1 MKIYERIV
9 FRITLRVVLFIS
21 GMNVNVIAVAS
32 SCGPSISD
40 AETEP
45 CNLSSGDNLIINKGA
60 SINAPKG
67 SANES
72 DPYGLKYSAVNVGDN
87 SNLASKT
94 LVDYIE
100 NNGTLQGSSGVTV
113 TYTGSVE
120 KLLNHGTISGDESG
134 AVWVS
139 GQINTLDNDGSINA
153 SNDSRS
159 LNAIQIQSAS
169 GPSDDGKY
177 GFIGT
182 IKNREKGS
190 LCKGMSHCTP
200 SIDGISVD
208 TATLKTLD
216 NYGILKSQKNNIL
229 SNLATFDINDGSNV
243 GTFNNDGTVT
253 GLYHGVLIRG
263 GGYLEN
269 LNNNSGSKGIT
280 ADQDAIQV
288 TGQGRAELDV
298 NPQIRPSKIKQ
309 ITNASLLYG
318 KKNGIHIDDKGVVD
332 TITNLDGGVIK
343 GDQFSIKNN
352 GTITNDIHNSG
363 AIDGNVEL
371 GSARLY
377 MSGPNVTLKGNVSGA
392 KNSVVTIGAKGATTG
407 NLDLTYT
414 HDMNIGT
421 VNILSGSTLRLGD
434 GHNTG
439 SITSNVDNAGSLYF
453 NRNNKVT
460 YNHIISGAG
469 SVHQVGSGTTILT
482 ETNTYTGETKIE
494 SGTLQLGDKGTAGSI
509 DNTSKVTIG
518 QSGVLAFD
526 RTNPI
531 LFAAD
536 IEGAGFLHQQGTG
549 DLTLTGNVTTGKPIT
564 VTSGKLRFGDGNTIG
579 KLSLAG
585 IDNKGAVVVAGT
597 KNSVVTLDGEISG
610 TGTLEI
616 AGGKAIITSDSNY
629 SGQTSIGNGATLQLG
644 HGGMTGNLTKSDILN
659 KGTLALD
666 LSGTT
671 NFEGVISGNGHIDKI
686 GAGVTR
692 LSSNSS
698 AFTGSTH
705 VEKGTLIVDGQL
717 GTTTS
722 TFNVKN
728 GGTVNGTGIVG
739 GKTTIES
746 GGHLTGKQGDTLTFN
761 NDLILSSGT
770 NVDISLGAEDTSA
783 PALFDV
789 RGNLTLAGTLN
800 VTDLGGL
807 AAGEYDIFHY
817 GGTLTDNGMTFTGG
831 KPNSLSLGTNKNHK
845 VYLINTGGML
855 LNYWDGGDI
864 SKHNNNAIDGG
875 DGIWQIGGNDNWTS
889 KTGNSNASWK
899 GTDQFAIFSGTAG
912 TVQVDNS
919 GGNVTVNG
927 MQFSADG
934 YKITGGSLIL
944 ENDKTG
950 SAKIRVGTGNKS
962 TAGRVA
968 TIESTLTGSATLE
981 TTDDGTL
988 VLKGENKYTGGTKV
1002 TRGVL
1007 QIGDGGTQGSISGDV
1022 VTGSKGTLA
1031 FDRADAVTFGGNI
1044 TGEGK
1049 LIQNGK
1055 GTLALTGTN
1064 AHSGGTTVT
1073 QGILQIGDG
1082 GTQGSISGDV
1092 VTGSKGTLA
1101 FDRADAVTFGGNITG
1116 EGKLIQKGKGTLAL
1130 TGTNA
1135 HSGGTTVTQGILQI
1149 GDSGTQGSIS
1159 GDVVTDSKGT
1169 LAFDRADA
1177 VTFGGNIT
1185 GEGKLIQKGKGTLAL
1200 TGTNAHSGGTTV
1212 TQGVLQIGDG
1222 GTKGSI
1228 SGDVV
1233 TGSKGTL
1240 AFDRADA
1247 VTFGGNITG
1256 EGKLIQNGKG
1266 TLALTGTNAH
1276 SGGTT
1281 VTQGILQI
1289 GDGGTQGS
1297 ISGDVVT
1304 GSKGTLAFDR
1314 ADAVT
1319 FGGNITGEGKLIQKG
1334 KGTLALTG
1342 TNAHSGGTTVT
1353 QGILQIGDSGT
1364 QGSISGDVVTDS
1376 KGTLAFDRA
1385 DAVTFGGNITGEGKL
1400 IQKGKGTLALTG
1412 TNAHSGGTTVTQGVL
1427 QIGDGGTKG
1436 SISGDVV
1443 TGSKGTLAF
1452 DRADAVTFGG
1462 NITGEGKLIQKGK
1475 GTLALTGTNVH
1486 SGGTTVTQ
1494 GVLQI
1499 GDGGTKGSIS
1509 GDVVT
1514 GSKGT
1519 LAFDRADAVTF
1530 GSNITGEGKLIQKG
1544 KGTLALTGT
1553 NIHSGGTVIRHGILQ
1568 IGDGH
1573 NSGTLTGLVESG
1585 KGSKLVFNRA
1595 DQMAFSGSLK
1605 GQGQMVQAGNGT
1617 TLLTGIN
1624 NYTGTTEVQKGT
1636 LRQGSEGAFSA
1647 NSSYTIG
1654 QHGKLDMGGF
1664 NTTISALNNS
1674 GTVLAGGDDK
1684 AVGRT
1689 LVIAG
1694 NYSGNNGIVNLSTV
1708 LEGDNSKTDRLV
1720 VNGSTSGTTHLVI
1733 KNVGGAGAP
1742 TTEGIKVVD
1751 VKGTSDGIFSLV
1763 GDYSYKGEPAVV
1775 IGAYAYRL
1783 HKNGIDNLDGNWYL
1797 RSSLTS
1803 QKPNPDPLP
1812 KPQQLYHAGVSVYE
1826 AYGRV
1831 LQTLNM
1837 PESLHGRV
1845 GGREDKLRGV
1855 NSFRT
1860 TADEDSADDSTNPSL
1875 PSGTWGRMAASYG
1888 RLSPRITTSGAGDIT
1903 YNMARAQIG
1912 IDGRLYEND
1921 HGSVVGG
1928 GFLQYSNI
1936 NANVDSVHGEGKIRA
1951 NGYTIGVTGTWYGN
1965 NGFYLDGLTQLTYF
1979 ENDLDSKTASRQ
1991 LGNNKSALGYALGLE
2006 AGQRF
2011 DLTPKWS
2018 LTPQVQLVHSAIN
2031 MNDFHDTFGAKIRFD
2046 QSRNVKLR
2054 VGATIDY
2061 SQKWSEDQGKAEKA
2075 ANLYGLFNLRQE
2087 LLGRND
2093 AVDVANVAFHGG
2105 NDRTWAET
2113 GIGGSYNWNDGN
2125 SFIYGQTS
2133 VNTSLNNFDSY
2144 ELSAKIGLR
2153 MTW

>member
-9 FRITLRVVLFIS
+9 FRIALRVVLFIS
-21 GMNVNVIAVAS
+21 GMNVNAIAVAS

-67 SANES
+67 PVNES

-153 SNDSRS
+153 SNDSSS
-159 LNAIQIQSAS
+159 LNAIQIQSAT

-177 GFIGT
+177 GFIDT

-200 SIDGISVD
+200 SIDGISVY

-494 SGTLQLGDKGTAGSI
+494 SGTLQLGDKGTAGSL

-564 VTSGKLRFGDGNTIG
+564 VTSGKLRFGDDNTIG

-644 HGGMTGNLTKSDILN
+644 HGGTTGNLTKSDILN
-659 KGTLALD
+659 KGTLALN
-666 LSGTT
+666 LSGTS
-671 NFEGVISGNGHIDKI
+671 NFEGVISGSGHIDKI

-692 LSSNSS
+692 LSSDSS

-746 GGHLTGKQGDTLTFN
+746 GGHLTGKQGDTLTFSK
-761 NDLILSSGT
+761 DLILNSGA
-770 NVDISLGAEDTSA
+770 NVDISLGAKDVSA

-789 RGNLTLAGTLN
+789 HGDLTLAGTLN

-817 GGTLTDNGMTFTGG
+817 GGTLIDNGMTFTGG
-831 KPNSLSLGTNKNHK
+831 KPDSFSLGTNRNHE
-845 VYLINTGGML
+845 VHLINTGGMI

-988 VLKGENKYTGGTKV
+988 VLKGENKYTGGTTV

-1073 QGILQIGDG
+1073 QGVLQIGDG

-1092 VTGSKGTLA
+1092 VTG
-1101 FDRADAVTFGGNITG
+1101 
-1116 EGKLIQKGKGTLAL
+1116 
-1130 TGTNA
+1130 
-1135 HSGGTTVTQGILQI
+1135 
-1149 GDSGTQGSIS
+1149 
-1159 GDVVTDSKGT
+1159 
-1169 LAFDRADA
+1169 
-1177 VTFGGNIT
+1177 
-1185 GEGKLIQKGKGTLAL
+1185 
-1200 TGTNAHSGGTTV
+1200 
-1212 TQGVLQIGDG
+1212 
-1222 GTKGSI
+1222 
-1228 SGDVV
+1228 
-1233 TGSKGTL
+1233 
-1240 AFDRADA
+1240 
-1247 VTFGGNITG
+1247 
-1256 EGKLIQNGKG
+1256 
-1266 TLALTGTNAH
+1266 
-1276 SGGTT
+1276 
-1281 VTQGILQI
+1281 
-1289 GDGGTQGS
+1289 
-1297 ISGDVVT
+1297 
-1304 GSKGTLAFDR
+1304 
-1314 ADAVT
+1314 
-1319 FGGNITGEGKLIQKG
+1319 
-1334 KGTLALTG
+1334 
-1342 TNAHSGGTTVT
+1342 
-1353 QGILQIGDSGT
+1353 
-1364 QGSISGDVVTDS
+1364 
-1376 KGTLAFDRA
+1376 
-1385 DAVTFGGNITGEGKL
+1385 
-1400 IQKGKGTLALTG
+1400 
-1412 TNAHSGGTTVTQGVL
+1412 
-1427 QIGDGGTKG
+1427 
-1436 SISGDVV
+1436 
-1443 TGSKGTLAF
+1443 
-1452 DRADAVTFGG
+1452 
-1462 NITGEGKLIQKGK
+1462 
-1475 GTLALTGTNVH
+1475 
-1486 SGGTTVTQ
+1486 
-1494 GVLQI
+1494 
-1499 GDGGTKGSIS
+1499 
-1509 GDVVT
+1509 
-1514 GSKGT
+1514 
-1519 LAFDRADAVTF
+1519 
-1530 GSNITGEGKLIQKG
+1530 
-1544 KGTLALTGT
+1544 
-1553 NIHSGGTVIRHGILQ
+1553 
-1568 IGDGH
+1568 
-1573 NSGTLTGLVESG
+1573 
-1585 KGSKLVFNRA
+1585 
-1595 DQMAFSGSLK
+1595 
-1605 GQGQMVQAGNGT
+1605 
-1617 TLLTGIN
+1617 
-1624 NYTGTTEVQKGT
+1624 
-1636 LRQGSEGAFSA
+1636 
-1647 NSSYTIG
+1647 
-1654 QHGKLDMGGF
+1654 
-1664 NTTISALNNS
+1664 
-1674 GTVLAGGDDK
+1674 
-1684 AVGRT
+1684 
-1689 LVIAG
+1689 
-1694 NYSGNNGIVNLSTV
+1694 
-1708 LEGDNSKTDRLV
+1708 
-1720 VNGSTSGTTHLVI
+1720 
-1733 KNVGGAGAP
+1733 
-1742 TTEGIKVVD
+1742 
-1751 VKGTSDGIFSLV
+1751 
-1763 GDYSYKGEPAVV
+1763 
-1775 IGAYAYRL
+1775 
-1783 HKNGIDNLDGNWYL
+1783 
-1797 RSSLTS
+1797 
-1803 QKPNPDPLP
+1803 
-1812 KPQQLYHAGVSVYE
+1812 
-1826 AYGRV
+1826 
-1831 LQTLNM
+1831 
-1837 PESLHGRV
+1837 
-1845 GGREDKLRGV
+1845 
-1855 NSFRT
+1855 
-1860 TADEDSADDSTNPSL
+1860 
-1875 PSGTWGRMAASYG
+1875 
-1888 RLSPRITTSGAGDIT
+1888 
-1903 YNMARAQIG
+1903 
-1912 IDGRLYEND
+1912 
-1921 HGSVVGG
+1921 
-1928 GFLQYSNI
+1928 
-1936 NANVDSVHGEGKIRA
+1936 
-1951 NGYTIGVTGTWYGN
+1951 
-1965 NGFYLDGLTQLTYF
+1965 
-1979 ENDLDSKTASRQ
+1979 
-1991 LGNNKSALGYALGLE
+1991 
-2006 AGQRF
+2006 
-2011 DLTPKWS
+2011 
-2018 LTPQVQLVHSAIN
+2018 
-2031 MNDFHDTFGAKIRFD
+2031 
-2046 QSRNVKLR
+2046 
-2054 VGATIDY
+2054 
-2061 SQKWSEDQGKAEKA
+2061 
-2075 ANLYGLFNLRQE
+2075 
-2087 LLGRND
+2087 
-2093 AVDVANVAFHGG
+2093 
-2105 NDRTWAET
+2105 
-2113 GIGGSYNWNDGN
+2113 
-2125 SFIYGQTS
+2125 
-2133 VNTSLNNFDSY
+2133 
-2144 ELSAKIGLR
+2144 
-2153 MTW
+2153 

>member
-1 MKIYERIV
+1 MKIYNHMV
-9 FRITLRVVLFIS
+9 FPIALRVVLFIS
-21 GMNVNVIAVAS
+21 VDAIADS
-32 SCGPSISD
+32 SCDSSNTKTTLISGNK
-40 AETEP
+40 TEP
-45 CNLSSGDNLIINKGA
+45 YNLSQCENLTINQNA
-60 SINAPKG
+60 SIDVPQGVNL
-67 SANES
+67 N
-72 DPYGLKYSAVNVGDN
+72 DLYNLTHSAVNVGTN
-87 SNLASKT
+87 NNNQT
-94 LVDYIE
+94 QIILVNDIN
-100 NNGTLQGSSGVTV
+100 NNGILRGTGGVTV
-113 TYTGSVE
+113 TPDGSVGQ
-120 KLLNHGTISGDESG
+120 LLNRGTISGGNG

-139 GQINTLDNDGSINA
+139 GQMNMLDNYGAITANDDPNAFNSIMIQRAIN
-153 SNDSRS
+153 SN
-159 LNAIQIQSAS
+159 N
-169 GPSDDGKY
+169 GPY
-177 GFIGT
+177 GHVDT
-182 IKNREKGS
+182 ILNRENG
-190 LCKGMSHCTP
+190 
-200 SIDGISVD
+200 SIDGISV
-208 TATLKTLD
+208 TTSILETLY
-216 NYGILKSQKNNIL
+216 NYGTLSQGKIANSAN
-229 SNLATFDINDGSNV
+229 ATVIIESGSDVKKFHNY
-243 GTFNNDGTVT
+243 GTVA
-253 GLYHGVLIRG
+253 GPNHSVLIQD

-269 LNNNSGSKGIT
+269 LNNLAESKGIT
-280 ADQDAIQV
+280 ADQDGIQV
-288 TGQGRAELDV
+288 TGQGMAQLDV
-298 NPQIRPSKIKQ
+298 NPHIRPSKIKQ
-309 ITNASLLYG
+309 ITNASLIYG
-318 KKNGIHIDDKGVVD
+318 KRNGIYIDDKGVVD

-343 GDQFSIKNN
+343 GDEFSIKND
-352 GTITNDIHNSG
+352 GTITNGIQNSSV
-363 AIDGNVEL
+363 IDGNVEL
-371 GSARLY
+371 GSANLY
-377 MSGPNVTLKGNVSGA
+377 MSGSNATLKGNVSGT
-392 KNSVVTIGAKGATTG
+392 KNSIVTIGGKGVKTG
-407 NLDLTYT
+407 NLDLTYI
-414 HDMNIGT
+414 HHMNIGK
-421 VNILSGSTLRLGD
+421 VSILSGSTLRLGD
-434 GHNTG
+434 GHKTG
-439 SITSNVDNAGSLYF
+439 SVSSNIDNEGNFYF
-453 NRNNKVT
+453 NPSDKAI
-460 YNHIISGAG
+460 YGHIISGTGA
-469 SVHQVGSGTTILT
+469 VHQMGSSTTILT
-482 ETNTYTGETKIE
+482 GANTYTGETKIE

-518 QSGVLAFD
+518 QDGVLAFD
-526 RTNPI
+526 RTNPT
-531 LFAAD
+531 LFAVD
-536 IEGAGFLHQQGTG
+536 IEGDGSLRQQGIG
-549 DLTLTGNVTTGKPIT
+549 DLTLTGNVTTGKP
-564 VTSGKLRFGDGNTIG
+564 VSVVSGKLQFGDGVTIG
-579 KLSLAG
+579 KLSLSG
-585 IDNKGAVVVAGT
+585 INNDGAVIIAGAA
-597 KNSVVTLDGEISG
+597 NSVVTLDGKING
-610 TGTLEI
+610 TGILEI
-616 AGGKAIITSDSNY
+616 TGGKAIVTDDSTY
-629 SGQTSIGNGATLQLG
+629 SGQTTIGNDATLQLG
-644 HGGMTGNLTKSDILN
+644 NGGATGNLTKSDILN
-659 KGTLALD
+659 KGTLAFN

-671 NFEGVISGNGHIDKI
+671 NFEGVISGSGHIDKI
-686 GAGVTR
+686 GTGVTR
-692 LSSNSS
+692 LSSDSS
-698 AFTGSTH
+698 VFTGSTR
-705 VEKGTLIVDGQL
+705 VKEGTLVVDGQL
-717 GTTTS
+717 GTKTS

-728 GGTVNGTGIVG
+728 GGVVNGTGIVG

-746 GGHLTGKQGDTLTFN
+746 GGHLTGKQGDTLTFSK
-761 NDLILSSGT
+761 DLILNSGA
-770 NVDISLGAEDTSA
+770 NVDISLGAKDVSA

-789 RGNLTLAGTLN
+789 HGDLTLAGTLN

-817 GGTLTDNGMTFTGG
+817 GGTLIDNGMTFTGG
-831 KPNSLSLGTNKNHK
+831 KPDSFSLGTSRNHE

-855 LNYWDGGDI
+855 LNYWDGGNTRE
-864 SKHNNNAIDGG
+864 HNNNAIDGG
-875 DGIWQIGGNDNWTS
+875 DGIWQVGGNNNWTS
-889 KTGNSNASWK
+889 KTGYPNASWK
-899 GTDQFAIFSGTAG
+899 STDQFAIFSGIAG

-934 YKITGGSLIL
+934 YKITGDSLVL

-968 TIESTLTGSATLE
+968 TIESTLTGFATLE

-1064 AHSGGTTVT
+1064 T
-1073 QGILQIGDG
+1073 
-1082 GTQGSISGDV
+1082 
-1092 VTGSKGTLA
+1092 
-1101 FDRADAVTFGGNITG
+1101 
-1116 EGKLIQKGKGTLAL
+1116 
-1130 TGTNA
+1130 
-1135 HSGGTTVTQGILQI
+1135 
-1149 GDSGTQGSIS
+1149 
-1159 GDVVTDSKGT
+1159 
-1169 LAFDRADA
+1169 
-1177 VTFGGNIT
+1177 
-1185 GEGKLIQKGKGTLAL
+1185 
-1200 TGTNAHSGGTTV
+1200 
-1212 TQGVLQIGDG
+1212 
-1222 GTKGSI
+1222 
-1228 SGDVV
+1228 
-1233 TGSKGTL
+1233 
-1240 AFDRADA
+1240 
-1247 VTFGGNITG
+1247 
-1256 EGKLIQNGKG
+1256 
-1266 TLALTGTNAH
+1266 
-1276 SGGTT
+1276 
-1281 VTQGILQI
+1281 
-1289 GDGGTQGS
+1289 
-1297 ISGDVVT
+1297 
-1304 GSKGTLAFDR
+1304 
-1314 ADAVT
+1314 
-1319 FGGNITGEGKLIQKG
+1319 
-1334 KGTLALTG
+1334 
-1342 TNAHSGGTTVT
+1342 
-1353 QGILQIGDSGT
+1353 
-1364 QGSISGDVVTDS
+1364 
-1376 KGTLAFDRA
+1376 
-1385 DAVTFGGNITGEGKL
+1385 
-1400 IQKGKGTLALTG
+1400 
-1412 TNAHSGGTTVTQGVL
+1412 
-1427 QIGDGGTKG
+1427 
-1436 SISGDVV
+1436 
-1443 TGSKGTLAF
+1443 
-1452 DRADAVTFGG
+1452 
-1462 NITGEGKLIQKGK
+1462 
-1475 GTLALTGTNVH
+1475 
-1486 SGGTTVTQ
+1486 
-1494 GVLQI
+1494 
-1499 GDGGTKGSIS
+1499 
-1509 GDVVT
+1509 
-1514 GSKGT
+1514 
-1519 LAFDRADAVTF
+1519 
-1530 GSNITGEGKLIQKG
+1530 
-1544 KGTLALTGT
+1544 
-1553 NIHSGGTVIRHGILQ
+1553 HSGGTVIRHGTLQ

-1573 NSGTLTGLVESG
+1573 NRGTLTGLVESG
-1585 KGSKLVFNRA
+1585 VGTKLVFNRA

-1624 NYTGTTEVQKGT
+1624 NYTGMTEVQKGT

-1694 NYSGNNGIVNLSTV
+1694 NYSGNNGIVSLSTV

-1720 VNGSTSGTTHLVI
+1720 VNGNTSGTTHLVI

-1763 GDYSYKGEPAVV
+1763 GDYSYKGEQAVV

-1803 QKPNPDPLP
+1803 PKPNPDPLP

-1875 PSGTWGRMAASYG
+1875 PSGTWGRMTASYG

-1903 YNMARAQIG
+1903 YNMVRAQIG

-2031 MNDFHDTFGAKIRFD
+2031 MNDFHDTFGAKVRFD

-2093 AVDVANVAFHGG
+2093 AVDVANVAFHRG
-2105 NDRTWAET
+2105 NDRTWGET
-2113 GIGGSYNWNDGN
+2113 GIGGSYSWKDNQ
-2125 SFIYGQTS
+2125 SVVYGQTS

-2144 ELSAKIGLR
+2144 ELSAKVGLR
-2153 MTW
+2153 VIW

>member
-1 MKIYERIV
+1 M
-9 FRITLRVVLFIS
+9 
-21 GMNVNVIAVAS
+21 
-32 SCGPSISD
+32 
-40 AETEP
+40 TE
-45 CNLSSGDNLIINKGA
+45 
-60 SINAPKG
+60 
-67 SANES
+67 
-72 DPYGLKYSAVNVGDN
+72 
-87 SNLASKT
+87 
-94 LVDYIE
+94 
-100 NNGTLQGSSGVTV
+100 
-113 TYTGSVE
+113 
-120 KLLNHGTISGDESG
+120 LN
-134 AVWVS
+134 
-139 GQINTLDNDGSINA
+139 
-153 SNDSRS
+153 
-159 LNAIQIQSAS
+159 
-169 GPSDDGKY
+169 
-177 GFIGT
+177 
-182 IKNREKGS
+182 
-190 LCKGMSHCTP
+190 
-200 SIDGISVD
+200 
-208 TATLKTLD
+208 
-216 NYGILKSQKNNIL
+216 
-229 SNLATFDINDGSNV
+229 
-243 GTFNNDGTVT
+243 
-253 GLYHGVLIRG
+253 
-263 GGYLEN
+263 
-269 LNNNSGSKGIT
+269 
-280 ADQDAIQV
+280 
-288 TGQGRAELDV
+288 V

-318 KKNGIHIDDKGVVD
+318 KQNGIYIDDKGVVD

-482 ETNTYTGETKIE
+482 EANTYTGETKIE
-494 SGTLQLGDKGTAGSI
+494 SGIFQLGNKGLAGSL

-644 HGGMTGNLTKSDILN
+644 HGGTTGNLTKSDILN
-659 KGTLALD
+659 KGTLALN
-666 LSGTT
+666 LSGTS
-671 NFEGVISGNGHIDKI
+671 NFEGVISGSGHIDKI

-692 LSSNSS
+692 LSSDSS

-746 GGHLTGKQGDTLTFN
+746 GGHLTGKQGDTLTFSK
-761 NDLILSSGT
+761 DLILNSGA
-770 NVDISLGAEDTSA
+770 NVDISLGAKDVST

-789 RGNLTLAGTLN
+789 HGDLTLAGTLN

-817 GGTLTDNGMTFTGG
+817 GGTLIDNGMTFTGG
-831 KPNSLSLGTNKNHK
+831 KPDSFSLGTNRNHK
-845 VYLINTGGML
+845 VYLINTGGMI

-875 DGIWQIGGNDNWTS
+875 DGIWQVGGNDNWTS
-889 KTGNSNASWK
+889 KTGYPNASWK
-899 GTDQFAIFSGTAG
+899 STDQFAIFSGTAG

-934 YKITGGSLIL
+934 YKITGGSLVL

-1031 FDRADAVTFGGNI
+1031 FDRADV
-1044 TGEGK
+1044 
-1049 LIQNGK
+1049 
-1055 GTLALTGTN
+1055 
-1064 AHSGGTTVT
+1064 
-1073 QGILQIGDG
+1073 
-1082 GTQGSISGDV
+1082 
-1092 VTGSKGTLA
+1092 
-1101 FDRADAVTFGGNITG
+1101 VTFGGNITG

-1135 HSGGTTVTQGILQI
+1135 HSGGT
-1149 GDSGTQGSIS
+1149 
-1159 GDVVTDSKGT
+1159 K
-1169 LAFDRADA
+1169 
-1177 VTFGGNIT
+1177 
-1185 GEGKLIQKGKGTLAL
+1185 
-1200 TGTNAHSGGTTV
+1200 V

-1256 EGKLIQNGKG
+1256 EGK
-1266 TLALTGTNAH
+1266 
-1276 SGGTT
+1276 
-1281 VTQGILQI
+1281 
-1289 GDGGTQGS
+1289 
-1297 ISGDVVT
+1297 
-1304 GSKGTLAFDR
+1304 F
-1314 ADAVT
+1314 
-1319 FGGNITGEGKLIQKG
+1319 IQKG

-1342 TNAHSGGTTVT
+1342 
-1353 QGILQIGDSGT
+1353 
-1364 QGSISGDVVTDS
+1364 
-1376 KGTLAFDRA
+1376 K
-1385 DAVTFGGNITGEGKL
+1385 
-1400 IQKGKGTLALTG
+1400 
-1412 TNAHSGGTTVTQGVL
+1412 
-1427 QIGDGGTKG
+1427 
-1436 SISGDVV
+1436 
-1443 TGSKGTLAF
+1443 
-1452 DRADAVTFGG
+1452 
-1462 NITGEGKLIQKGK
+1462 
-1475 GTLALTGTNVH
+1475 
-1486 SGGTTVTQ
+1486 
-1494 GVLQI
+1494 
-1499 GDGGTKGSIS
+1499 
-1509 GDVVT
+1509 
-1514 GSKGT
+1514 
-1519 LAFDRADAVTF
+1519 
-1530 GSNITGEGKLIQKG
+1530 
-1544 KGTLALTGT
+1544 

-1585 KGSKLVFNRA
+1585 EGTKLVFNRA

-1647 NSSYTIG
+1647 DSSYTIG

-1694 NYSGNNGIVNLSTV
+1694 NYSGNNGIVSLSTV

-1751 VKGTSDGIFSLV
+1751 VKGTSDGTFSLV
-1763 GDYSYKGEPAVV
+1763 GDYSYKGEQAVV

-1803 QKPNPDPLP
+1803 PKPNPDPQP

-1860 TADEDSADDSTNPSL
+1860 TADEDSADDSTNLSL

-1936 NANVDSVHGEGKIRA
+1936 NANVGSVHGEGKIHA

-2031 MNDFHDTFGAKIRFD
+2031 MNDFHDTFGAKVRFD

-2061 SQKWSEDQGKAEKA
+2061 SQKWHDDQGKNEQA
-2075 ANLYGLFNLRQE
+2075 AKIYGLFNIRQE
-2087 LLGRND
+2087 LLGHND
-2093 AVDVANVAFHGG
+2093 AVDVENVAFHGG
-2105 NDRTWAET
+2105 NDRTWGET
-2113 GIGGSYNWNDGN
+2113 GAGGFYSWDDGKY
-2125 SFIYGQTS
+2125 SVSGQTS
-2133 VNTSLNNFDSY
+2133 VNTSLNNFADSY
-2144 ELSAKIGLR
+2144 ELNAKIGLR

>member
-1 MKIYERIV
+1 MKKYNYS
-9 FRITLRVVLFIS
+9 VLSLAIK
-21 GMNVNVIAVAS
+21 IACLFTGINTNATADS
-32 SCGPSISD
+32 SCGTLNGTTKIDFIKKDS
-40 AETEP
+40 
-45 CNLSSGDNLIINKGA
+45 CNLVSHETVVIEDGKSIVVPVGSDSSSNYHYEYNAVNIGNDDNFSQPI
-60 SINAPKG
+60 
-67 SANES
+67 SANEVNNFGML
-72 DPYGLKYSAVNVGDN
+72 YGYIGVNV
-87 SNLASKT
+87 T
-94 LVDYIE
+94 H
-100 NNGTLQGSSGVTV
+100 
-113 TYTGSVE
+113 TGSVE
-120 KLLNHGTISGDESG
+120 KIVNSEHGIIDGAYAALWISG
-134 AVWVS
+134 
-139 GQINTLDNDGSINA
+139 QLNTLDNN
-153 SNDSRS
+153 
-159 LNAIQIQSAS
+159 
-169 GPSDDGKY
+169 
-177 GFIGT
+177 GT
-182 IKNREKGS
+182 IKFKNGTSNYSIYVDAAQGIGDLDGMYGNVTEIINRNKGNVN
-190 LCKGMSHCTP
+190 
-200 SIDGISVD
+200 GIHVD
-208 TATLKTLD
+208 YLSKIKT
-216 NYGILKSQKNNIL
+216 I
-229 SNLATFDINDGSNV
+229 
-243 GTFNNDGTVT
+243 NNDGTVT
-253 GLYHGVLIRG
+253 GIEDGIHVAG
-263 GGYLEN
+263 GGTIEN
-269 LNNNSGSKGIT
+269 LSNNLESKGII
-280 ADQDAIQV
+280 AEQDAIRV
-288 TGQGRAELDV
+288 TGEK
-298 NPQIRPSKIKQ
+298 ISKSKTASNITK
-309 ITNASLLYG
+309 ITNASLVYG
-318 KKNGIHIDDKGVVD
+318 KQNGIFIDDKGVIGSISNTD
-332 TITNLDGGVIK
+332 SGEIK
-343 GDQFSIKNN
+343 GDKFAINN
-352 GTITNDIHNSG
+352 MGTISDGIYNSGAITNGIHNSG
-363 AIDGNVEL
+363 AITNGIHNLGTITGNVAL
-371 GSARLY
+371 GKDKLY
-377 MSGPNVTLKGNVSGA
+377 LSGPKAILDGDVTGTKD
-392 KNSVVTIGAKGATTG
+392 SVVTIDG
-407 NLDLTYT
+407 NGTKLKNYT
-414 HDMNIGT
+414 HHMKVGKIT
-421 VNILSGSTLRLGD
+421 LLKGSEFYLGD
-434 GHNTG
+434 GG
-439 SITSNVDNAGSLYF
+439 RISGDITNDGTLHFNQAG
-453 NRNNKVT
+453 KET
-460 YNHIISGAG
+460 YNHIISGIG
-469 SVHQVGSGTTILT
+469 NIHKIGIGTTILT
-482 ETNTYTGETKIE
+482 AENTFIGETSVE
-494 SGTLQLGDKGTAGSI
+494 SGTLQLGDSGTTGSI
-509 DNTSKVTIG
+509 DKTSKVTLGRNGI
-518 QSGVLAFD
+518 LAFSHTD
-526 RTNPI
+526 PI
-531 LFAAD
+531 TDFAID
-536 IEGAGFLHQQGTG
+536 IDGNGSISQMGANA
-549 DLTLTGNVTTGKPIT
+549 LTLTGNIKTGKPIT
-564 VTSGKLRFGDGNTIG
+564 VKSGSLRFGDGAKIG
-579 KLSLAG
+579 KLFLAG
-585 IDNKGAVVVAGT
+585 INNQGTVIIHGAKDSVA
-597 KNSVVTLDGEISG
+597 TLDGEMSG

-616 AGGKAIITSDSNY
+616 AGGKAVITSDSTY

-644 HGGMTGNLTKSDILN
+644 HGGTTGNLTKSDILN
-659 KGTLALD
+659 KGTLALN
-666 LSGTT
+666 LGGTT
-671 NFEGVISGNGHIDKI
+671 NFEGVISGSGHIDKI

-692 LSSNSS
+692 LSSDSS

-705 VEKGTLIVDGQL
+705 VERGTLIVDGQL

-722 TFNVKN
+722 AFNVKN

-746 GGHLTGKQGDTLTFN
+746 GGYLTGKQGDTLTFN
-761 NDLILSSGT
+761 NDLILSSGA
-770 NVDISLGAEDTSA
+770 NVNISLGAEDTSA
-783 PALFDV
+783 PVLFDV

-919 GGNVTVNG
+919 GGNITVNG

-934 YKITGGSLIL
+934 YKITGGSLVL

-1002 TRGVL
+1002 TQGVL
-1007 QIGDGGTQGSISGDV
+1007 QIGDGGTKGSISGDV

-1049 LIQNGK
+1049 LIQKGK
-1055 GTLALTGTN
+1055 GTLVLTGTN

-1082 GTQGSISGDV
+1082 GTQGSISDDV

-1135 HSGGTTVTQGILQI
+1135 HSGGT
-1149 GDSGTQGSIS
+1149 
-1159 GDVVTDSKGT
+1159 K
-1169 LAFDRADA
+1169 
-1177 VTFGGNIT
+1177 
-1185 GEGKLIQKGKGTLAL
+1185 
-1200 TGTNAHSGGTTV
+1200 
-1212 TQGVLQIGDG
+1212 
-1222 GTKGSI
+1222 
-1228 SGDVV
+1228 
-1233 TGSKGTL
+1233 
-1240 AFDRADA
+1240 
-1247 VTFGGNITG
+1247 
-1256 EGKLIQNGKG
+1256 
-1266 TLALTGTNAH
+1266 
-1276 SGGTT
+1276 
-1281 VTQGILQI
+1281 
-1289 GDGGTQGS
+1289 
-1297 ISGDVVT
+1297 
-1304 GSKGTLAFDR
+1304 
-1314 ADAVT
+1314 
-1319 FGGNITGEGKLIQKG
+1319 
-1334 KGTLALTG
+1334 
-1342 TNAHSGGTTVT
+1342 
-1353 QGILQIGDSGT
+1353 
-1364 QGSISGDVVTDS
+1364 
-1376 KGTLAFDRA
+1376 
-1385 DAVTFGGNITGEGKL
+1385 
-1400 IQKGKGTLALTG
+1400 
-1412 TNAHSGGTTVTQGVL
+1412 VTQGVL

-1475 GTLALTGTNVH
+1475 GTLV
-1486 SGGTTVTQ
+1486 
-1494 GVLQI
+1494 
-1499 GDGGTKGSIS
+1499 
-1509 GDVVT
+1509 
-1514 GSKGT
+1514 
-1519 LAFDRADAVTF
+1519 
-1530 GSNITGEGKLIQKG
+1530 
-1544 KGTLALTGT
+1544 LTGT
-1553 NIHSGGTVIRHGILQ
+1553 NIHSGGIVIRHGILQ

-1573 NSGTLTGLVESG
+1573 SSGTLTGLVESG
-1585 KGSKLVFNRA
+1585 EGTKLVFNRA

-1636 LRQGSEGAFSA
+1636 LHQGSERAFSA
-1647 NSSYTIG
+1647 DSSYTIG

-1763 GDYSYKGEPAVV
+1763 GDYSYKGEQAVV

-2031 MNDFHDTFGAKIRFD
+2031 MNDFYDTFGAKVRFD

-2054 VGATIDY
+2054 IGATIDY

>member
-1 MKIYERIV
+1 MKIYRYAV
-9 FRITLRVVLFIS
+9 LPMALRVALFFPGVS
-21 GMNVNVIAVAS
+21 VNAIAAAS
-32 SCGPSISD
+32 SCGSSNTTTISD

-45 CNLSSGDNLIINKGA
+45 YNLSSGDNLIINKGA
-60 SINAPKG
+60 SIDAPRG
-67 SANES
+67 QPTTS
-72 DPYGLKYSAVNVGDN
+72 DPYGLKYSAVNVGEN
-87 SNLASKT
+87 NNIAPKT
-94 LVDYIE
+94 LVDCIE
-100 NNGTLQGSSGVTV
+100 NNGVLQGTNGVIV
-113 TYTGSVE
+113 TYSGSVGT
-120 KLLNHGTISGDESG
+120 LLNHGIISGVMGAIWASG
-134 AVWVS
+134 H
-139 GQINTLDNDGSINA
+139 INTLDNYGSIKLIDA
-153 SNDSRS
+153 SNSYNS
-159 LNAIQIQSAS
+159 IQIQQAS
-169 GPSDDGKY
+169 NTDKNDQLGSID
-177 GFIGT
+177 T
-182 IKNREKGS
+182 IINREKGS
-190 LCKGMSHCTP
+190 
-200 SIDGISVD
+200 IDGIAVTTSI
-208 TATLKTLD
+208 LKNFN
-216 NYGILKSQKNNIL
+216 NYGILSLGNIVN
-229 SNLATFDINDGSNV
+229 SAPATFVIESGSNV

-253 GLYHGVLIRG
+253 GPNHGVLIRG

-288 TGQGRAELDV
+288 TEQGMTELNV

-318 KKNGIHIDDKGVVD
+318 KKNGIHIDDKGVID

-343 GDQFSIKNN
+343 GDQFAIKNN
-352 GTITNDIHNSG
+352 GTMTNDIHNSG

-371 GSARLY
+371 GSASLY

-482 ETNTYTGETKIE
+482 EANTYTGETKIE
-494 SGTLQLGDKGTAGSI
+494 SGILQLGNKGLAGSL

-526 RTNPI
+526 RTNPT

-579 KLSLAG
+579 KLSLTG

-597 KNSVVTLDGEISG
+597 KSSMVTLDGEISG

-644 HGGMTGNLTKSDILN
+644 HGGTTGNLTKSDILN
-659 KGTLALD
+659 KGTLALN
-666 LSGTT
+666 LSGTS
-671 NFEGVISGNGHIDKI
+671 NFDGVISGSGHIDKI

-692 LSSNSS
+692 LSSDSL
-698 AFTGSTH
+698 AFTGSTR
-705 VEKGTLIVDGQL
+705 VKEGTLVVDGQL
-717 GTTTS
+717 GTKTS

-728 GGTVNGTGIVG
+728 GGEVNGTGIIG
-739 GKTTIES
+739 GTATIES
-746 GGHLTGKQGDTLTFN
+746 GGHLTGKQGDTLTFSK
-761 NDLILSSGT
+761 DLILNSGA
-770 NVDISLGAEDTSA
+770 NVDISFGAKDVSA

-789 RGNLTLAGTLN
+789 HGDLTLAGTLN

-831 KPNSLSLGTNKNHK
+831 KPDSFSLGTNRNHE
-845 VYLINTGGML
+845 VHLINTGGMI

-864 SKHNNNAIDGG
+864 SKHNNNAIGGG
-875 DGIWQIGGNDNWTS
+875 DGIWQVGGNDNWTS
-889 KTGNSNASWK
+889 KTGYPNASWK
-899 GTDQFAIFSGTAG
+899 STDQFAIFSGIAG

-934 YKITGGSLIL
+934 YKITGGSLVL

-962 TAGRVA
+962 TAGRIA
-968 TIESTLTGSATLE
+968 TIESILTGAATLE

-988 VLKGENKYTGGTKV
+988 VLNGENKYTGGTKV
-1002 TRGVL
+1002 TRGIL
-1007 QIGDGGTQGSISGDV
+1007 QVGDGGTKGSISGDV

-1031 FDRADAVTFGGNI
+1031 FDRANAVTFDGNI

-1055 GTLALTGTN
+1055 GTLALTG
-1064 AHSGGTTVT
+1064 A
-1073 QGILQIGDG
+1073 
-1082 GTQGSISGDV
+1082 
-1092 VTGSKGTLA
+1092 
-1101 FDRADAVTFGGNITG
+1101 
-1116 EGKLIQKGKGTLAL
+1116 
-1130 TGTNA
+1130 
-1135 HSGGTTVTQGILQI
+1135 
-1149 GDSGTQGSIS
+1149 
-1159 GDVVTDSKGT
+1159 
-1169 LAFDRADA
+1169 
-1177 VTFGGNIT
+1177 
-1185 GEGKLIQKGKGTLAL
+1185 
-1200 TGTNAHSGGTTV
+1200 NAHSGGTTV

-1266 TLALTGTNAH
+1266 TLALTGTN
-1276 SGGTT
+1276 
-1281 VTQGILQI
+1281 
-1289 GDGGTQGS
+1289 
-1297 ISGDVVT
+1297 
-1304 GSKGTLAFDR
+1304 
-1314 ADAVT
+1314 
-1319 FGGNITGEGKLIQKG
+1319 
-1334 KGTLALTG
+1334 
-1342 TNAHSGGTTVT
+1342 
-1353 QGILQIGDSGT
+1353 
-1364 QGSISGDVVTDS
+1364 
-1376 KGTLAFDRA
+1376 
-1385 DAVTFGGNITGEGKL
+1385 
-1400 IQKGKGTLALTG
+1400 
-1412 TNAHSGGTTVTQGVL
+1412 
-1427 QIGDGGTKG
+1427 
-1436 SISGDVV
+1436 
-1443 TGSKGTLAF
+1443 
-1452 DRADAVTFGG
+1452 
-1462 NITGEGKLIQKGK
+1462 
-1475 GTLALTGTNVH
+1475 
-1486 SGGTTVTQ
+1486 
-1494 GVLQI
+1494 
-1499 GDGGTKGSIS
+1499 
-1509 GDVVT
+1509 
-1514 GSKGT
+1514 
-1519 LAFDRADAVTF
+1519 
-1530 GSNITGEGKLIQKG
+1530 
-1544 KGTLALTGT
+1544 
-1553 NIHSGGTVIRHGILQ
+1553 IHSGGTVIRHGILQ

-1585 KGSKLVFNRA
+1585 EGTKLVFNRA

-1605 GQGQMVQAGNGT
+1605 GQGQMVQAGNGI

-1624 NYTGTTEVQKGT
+1624 NYTGTTEVQKGA
-1636 LRQGSEGAFSA
+1636 LRQGAEGAFSA
-1647 NSSYTIG
+1647 DSSYTIG

-1689 LVIAG
+1689 LVITG
-1694 NYSGNNGIVNLSTV
+1694 NYGGNNGIVNLSTV

-1751 VKGTSDGIFSLV
+1751 VKGTSDGTFSLV
-1763 GDYSYKGEPAVV
+1763 GDYSYKGDPAVV
-1775 IGAYAYRL
+1775 VGAYAYRL
-1783 HKNGIDNLDGNWYL
+1783 HKHGIDNSDGNWYL

-1803 QKPNPDPLP
+1803 PKPNPDPLP

-1837 PESLHGRV
+1837 PESLHGQV

-1860 TADEDSADDSTNPSL
+1860 TADEGSADDSTNPSL
-1875 PSGTWGRMAASYG
+1875 PNGTWGRMIASYG
-1888 RLSPRITTSGAGDIT
+1888 KLSPRITTSGAGDIT

-1912 IDGRLYEND
+1912 IDGRFYEND

-1936 NANVDSVHGEGKIRA
+1936 NANVGSVHGEGKIRA
-1951 NGYTIGVTGTWYGN
+1951 NGYTIGATGTWYGN

-2031 MNDFHDTFGAKIRFD
+2031 MNDFHDTFGAKVRFD
-2046 QSRNVKLR
+2046 QSRNMKLR
-2054 VGATIDY
+2054 VGVTLDY
-2061 SQKWSEDQGKAEKA
+2061 SQKWYDDQGKSEQA
-2075 ANLYGLFNLRQE
+2075 AKIYGLFNIRQE
-2087 LLGRND
+2087 LLGSND
-2093 AVDVANVAFHGG
+2093 AVDVENVAFHGG
-2105 NDRTWAET
+2105 SDRTWAET

-2133 VNTSLNNFDSY
+2133 VNTNTSLNNFADSY

-2153 MTW
+2153 VTW